1 MAISFPITF
10 GPLSGAIPLTDLDSN
25 FTAINSAIG
34 TSPGNLVALDG
45 SAKLPAVD
53 GSQLTNLPSASQV
66 VQVRQT
72 VLSGPVDS
80 NGLPNFGGSTGSGT
94 VTAAGTLIATAA
106 NGFGA
111 SGNVDRIGSIVNPSW
126 TGLTTNGV
134 MYLGL
139 TIASNGGCTPFV
151 TTLQPVYQWGGTF
164 STTANQRTFNIQAM
178 QMQVGN
184 GSTASQSYDIFIGE
198 VLVSA
203 NVTSSITWYAIMGR
217 YEAPYTSTLPS
228 GGTATSFNHNLGVVP
243 SYFRT
248 KIKCLTGEFNYSV
261 GDEADPLMDG
271 TGAPV
276 QPFLMYTTYKTG
288 GFTTW
293 NAVASA
299 WGLFNKSTGAPVTI
313 TLANWAYKSIF
324 YRGW

>member
-151 TTLQPVYQWGGTF
+151 TTLQPVYQWGGTY
-164 STTANQRTFNIQAM
+164 SVTSNQRTFNIQEM
-178 QMQVGN
+178 VMKVGN
-184 GSTASQSYDIFIGE
+184 GASAAQAYDMFVGE

-203 NVTSSITWYAIMGR
+203 NVVSTITWYALMGR
-217 YEAPYTSTLPS
+217 YDSGYAGTIPGLGTRTSYSHNIGVTPTVSRLMLKCV
-228 GGTATSFNHNLGVVP
+228 TAEQNF
-243 SYFRT
+243 
-248 KIKCLTGEFNYSV
+248 SV
-261 GDEADPLMDG
+261 GDEITPSLGASTAGQGMVLQATSKAIAYTTG
-271 TGAPV
+271 TGNSFVVNNA
-276 QPFLMYTTYKTG
+276 TTGSLTG
-288 GFTTW
+288 LT
-293 NAVASA
+293 S
-299 WGLFNKSTGAPVTI
+299 
-313 TLANWAYKSIF
+313 ANWSVRMLAQ
-324 YRGW
+324 RGW